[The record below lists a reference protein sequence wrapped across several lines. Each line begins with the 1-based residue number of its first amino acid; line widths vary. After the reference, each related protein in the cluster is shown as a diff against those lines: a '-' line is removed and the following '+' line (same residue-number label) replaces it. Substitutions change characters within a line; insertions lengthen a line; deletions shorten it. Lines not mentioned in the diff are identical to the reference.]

1 MEVYK
6 GAGQD
11 ASTWKMRFACVQMR
25 IDRLLERLRTGDAF
39 RPLLVHTS
47 LLPSLYSLFIL
58 ACNRR
63 QSLLVF
69 RRPPPPP
76 PLLFFFFLPPPLYTP
91 PFIRFRC
98 QLNVLNRETTVN
110 GFVEETVLL
119 ETVLH
124 SLMHVCVYV
133 YKRIYISSW
142 KGNKSDEFENRDVA
156 VVDSKNEGIF
166 SSFFFFFLLM
176 DNPFMRFMRFLLPL
190 LRQCF

>member
-63 QSLLVF
+63 QSFLVF

-124 SLMHVCVYV
+124 SLMHVCVCIYTCIC
-133 YKRIYISSW
+133 IYISSW
-142 KGNKSDEFENRDVA
+142 RGNESDEFENRDVA

-166 SSFFFFFLLM
+166 SSFFFFF
-176 DNPFMRFMRFLLPL
+176 FSF
-190 LRQCF
+190 